1 MEISLDCSLSEG
13 GMGGGEMARFAN
25 ELDLQFNRLPSEI
38 AEAQSLPPSLSS
50 HKPSNL
56 LPLLPISPSAHCLS
70 AQLM

>member
-1 MEISLDCSLSEG
+1 
-13 GMGGGEMARFAN
+13 MARFAN

-38 AEAQSLPPSLSS
+38 AKTQSLPLSLSS